1 MCKIGDIIGV
11 KNFIGQDN
19 QNIGFHYFIVVSEE
33 KGKILGLDF
42 DIVGTVMS
50 SFKNNDQRNKKIRYK
65 ENLEIME
72 SDFDLSGRPKKSGF
86 VKADQLFYFNKKKS
100 NYYVVGQVDGDVLL
114 KLLDRIGY
122 LDEHD
127 KLFINIKNLLLEEK
141 V

>member
-1 MCKIGDIIGV
+1 
-11 KNFIGQDN
+11 
-19 QNIGFHYFIVVSEE
+19 
-33 KGKILGLDF
+33 
-42 DIVGTVMS
+42 
-50 SFKNNDQRNKKIRYK
+50 
-65 ENLEIME
+65 ME

-86 VKADQLFYFNKKKS
+86 VKADRLFYFNKKKS